1 MEKVEL
7 LKKGASLLK
16 NLTQRMSSPKTEPQ
30 TSFQSTLEDS
40 VSKTREKA
48 DNGQDTILSRFFTK
62 DPVRERQMEIQRT
75 RNDLEEF
82 NMTIADLNRKI
93 ERVEKIAAKWKER
106 GDVFDRQA

>member
-16 NLTQRMSSPKTEPQ
+16 NLTQRMSSPKTQPQ

-40 VSKTREKA
+40 VSRTRERS
-48 DNGQDTILSRFFTK
+48 DNTEGVLSRWFTK
-62 DPVRERQMEIQRT
+62 DPIRERQMEIQRT

-82 NMTIADLNRKI
+82 NVTIADLNRKI
-93 ERVEKIAAKWKER
+93 ERMEKITAKWKER
-106 GDVFDRQA
+106 GESFDSRV